1 MVKLNSQRTPHETH
15 KAIKNYL
22 EAGGFEEESRM
33 RVYSDG
39 ERMII
44 TFFDE
49 PSNEWRYT
57 EVKQLDSS
65 YGVDDINAGR

>member
-1 MVKLNSQRTPHETH
+1 MVKRNSQRTPHETH
-15 KAIKNYL
+15 KAIKNHL
-22 EAGGFEEESRM
+22 EAEGFEEESRM
-33 RVYSDG
+33 RVYSNG
-39 ERMII
+39 ECLII